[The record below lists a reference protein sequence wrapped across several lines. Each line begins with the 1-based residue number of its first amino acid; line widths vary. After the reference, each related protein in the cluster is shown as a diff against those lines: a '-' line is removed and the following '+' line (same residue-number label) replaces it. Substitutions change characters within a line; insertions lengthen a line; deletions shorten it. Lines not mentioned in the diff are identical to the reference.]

1 MQKTNECKF
10 RTMANGLRKTSSR
23 LKSRRLLVV
32 EVLCAGLELVS
43 LLFLCRASAE
53 SNLTQAALMGAVS
66 QNLLAAEV
74 LLLHGPHTLLVL
86 LLLAGHL
93 SFSHLHLA
101 LIHDVSPLVS
111 VHTLEM
117 VGFDTMRCKH

>member
-1 MQKTNECKF
+1 
-10 RTMANGLRKTSSR
+10 MANGLRKISSR
-23 LKSRRLLVV
+23 LKGRRLLVV
-32 EVLCAGLELVS
+32 EVLRAGLELVS
-43 LLFLCRASAE
+43 LLFLCRASAV
-53 SNLTQAALMGAVS
+53 SNLTQTALVGAVS
-66 QNLLAAEV
+66 ENLLAAKV

-101 LIHDVSPLVS
+101 LIHDIGPLFS